1 MAKRS
6 ISYRTKPPFVT
17 DPEPVAMY
25 GVRTADTI
33 KASGHHPPHQQAGHM
48 TAPDLAYPRHIILA
62 NHGPSTHDDI
72 NEKRNAAGAPND
84 SDSPRYILSP
94 RLIRLP

>member
-17 DPEPVAMY
+17 SLEPVAMY

-33 KASGHHPPHQQAGHM
+33 KASGHCAPHQQAGHM
-48 TAPDLAYPRHIILA
+48 
-62 NHGPSTHDDI
+62 
-72 NEKRNAAGAPND
+72 
-84 SDSPRYILSP
+84 
-94 RLIRLP
+94 